1 MKFSELAVGDQFKY
15 KNVLYTKTQ
24 PQKVSCCKTLNA
36 VNLSNNQK
44 VMVKPVEEVEKVNS
58 DNE

>member
-15 KNVLYTKTQ
+15 KNVTYTKTQ
-24 PQKVSCCKTLNA
+24 AQKVSCCKTLNA

-44 VMVKPVEEVEKVNS
+44 TMIKPTEEVEKITS
-58 DNE
+58 DN

>member
-15 KNVLYTKTQ
+15 KDVLYTKVQ

-44 VMVKPVEEVEKVNS
+44 VMIKPVETVEKVTG
-58 DNE
+58 

>member
-1 MKFSELAVGDQFKY
+1 MKFSELSVGDQFKY
-15 KNVLYTKTQ
+15 KDVLYTKVE

-44 VMVKPVEEVEKVNS
+44 VMVKPMETVEKVT
-58 DNE
+58 E

>member
-58 DNE
+58 DN

>member
-15 KNVLYTKTQ
+15 KDVVYTKVE

-36 VNLSNNQK
+36 LNIANNQK
-44 VMVKPVEEVEKVNS
+44 VMIKPIDEVEKVTS
-58 DNE
+58 DNK

>member
-1 MKFSELAVGDQFKY
+1 MKFSELAVGDQFTY
-15 KNVLYTKTQ
+15 NNTTYTKTQ

-44 VMVKPVEEVEKVNS
+44 VMIKPIEEVTKVTS
-58 DNE
+58 DNQ

>member
-15 KNVLYTKTQ
+15 KNVTYTKVQ
-24 PQKVSCCKTLNA
+24 PEKISCCKTLNA

-44 VMVKPVEEVEKVNS
+44 VMIKPVETVEKVTG
-58 DNE
+58 

>member
-1 MKFSELAVGDQFKY
+1 VKFSELAVGDQFKY
-15 KNVLYTKTQ
+15 KDVLYTKVQ

-44 VMVKPVEEVEKVNS
+44 VMIKPVETVEKVTG
-58 DNE
+58 